1 MSFIRIINESVNT
14 EVGVPMDNGEKC
26 YRRFLEGDD
35 NAFGE
40 LLDIYSDNL
49 IFFINRYVH
58 NIPVAQELS
67 EDVFVELLIHKRRY
81 NFKTSLK
88 TYIFTIARNKSVDYI
103 RRYVKNPEC
112 AYEYIESESD
122 RLNLEDEFIKR
133 ERERE
138 LHRAIDKLSEDYKA
152 VLHLIYFEDM
162 SYTQAGKVMKKS
174 KKQIENLVYRA
185 RLALKKEIE
194 KEAKLP

>member
-1 MSFIRIINESVNT
+1 
-14 EVGVPMDNGEKC
+14 MDNGEST
-26 YRRFLEGDD
+26 YRRFLDGDK

-40 LLDIYSDNL
+40 ILDMYSENL
-49 IFFINRYVH
+49 IFFINRYVG
-58 NIPVAQELS
+58 NVSIAQELS

-88 TYIFTIARNKSVDYI
+88 TYIFTIGRNKAVGYL
-103 RRYVKNPEC
+103 RRCAKHPEC
-112 AYEYIESESD
+112 TYEYIENESD
-122 RLNLEDEFIKR
+122 RRNLEDEFIKR

-138 LHRAIDKLSEDYKA
+138 LHRAINTLNEDYKT

-162 SYTQAGKVMKKS
+162 SYEQAAKVMKKN

-185 RLALKKEIE
+185 RQALKKELE
-194 KEAKLP
+194 KEAMLP

>member
-1 MSFIRIINESVNT
+1 
-14 EVGVPMDNGEKC
+14 MDNGESS
-26 YRRFLEGDD
+26 YRRFLDGDES
-35 NAFGE
+35 AFGE
-40 LLDIYSDNL
+40 LLDMYSENL

-58 NIPVAQELS
+58 NISVAQELS

-88 TYIFTIARNKSVDYI
+88 TYVFTIAHNKAVDYI
-103 RRYVKNPEC
+103 RKCARHPEC
-112 AYEYIESESD
+112 AYEYIENECD
-122 RLNLEDEFIKR
+122 RISIEDEFLKK
-133 ERERE
+133 ERARE
-138 LHRAIDKLSEDYKA
+138 LHKAIEALNDDYKT

-162 SYTQAGKVMKKS
+162 SHEQAGTVMKKN

-185 RLALKKEIE
+185 KQSLRKELK